1 MAQRHRAPLLL
12 LVALALL
19 LAACGQTVSQTF
31 SSVGDSIPPPAT
43 ASLQPSAASS
53 ASAYPLV
60 LTDDAQRTVTLTARP
75 ERIVSLAPSNTELVC
90 AVGACDALVGVTDF
104 DDYPAQVKDVPK
116 VVIQAVPDVE
126 KIVAARPDLVLAAG
140 NQQTP
145 QAVIDRLVELK
156 VPVLVLYPPFLDGVY
171 ADLTLIGRAVGRE
184 AAAESLVSQ
193 MRDRVEA
200 VGERVTDASRPRV
213 FYEVSVYQG
222 VIYGAGKD
230 SFLASLIETAGG
242 QPITGDATGVIQIED
257 LVAADPQL
265 ILLGDA
271 AYDPSVTP
279 DGVAGRRGWGSMT
292 AVRERAIKPMPDD
305 PVITRPGPRVVDGLE
320 ALARAIHPELFGS

>member
-1 MAQRHRAPLLL
+1 MAPHHRAPLLL
-12 LVALALL
+12 FVALALV

-31 SSVGDSIPPPAT
+31 SNVGDSIAPPA
-43 ASLQPSAASS
+43 ASVQPSVDSS
-53 ASAYPLV
+53 ASAYPLT
-60 LTDDAQRTVTLTARP
+60 LTDDARRTVTLAARP
-75 ERIVSLAPSNTELVC
+75 TRIVSLAPSNTEIVC

-104 DDYPAQVKDVPK
+104 DDYPAQVKDVAK
-116 VVIQAVPDVE
+116 VVVQAVPDVE

-145 QAVIDRLVELK
+145 QAVIDRLVALK

-171 ADLTLIGRAVGRE
+171 ADMMLVGRAVGRE
-184 AAAESLVSQ
+184 AATESLVRQ
-193 MRDRVEA
+193 MRERVEA
-200 VGERVTDASRPRV
+200 VRDNVTDASRPRV

-230 SFLASLIETAGG
+230 SFLASLIEAAGG
-242 QPITGDATGVIQIED
+242 QPITGDATGVIQVED

-271 AYDPSVTP
+271 AYDASVTP
-279 DGVAGRRGWGSMT
+279 QAVAARQGWGSMT
-292 AVRERAIKPMPDD
+292 AVRNHAIRPMPDD

-320 ALARAIHPELFGS
+320 ALARAIHPELFGN

>member
-1 MAQRHRAPLLL
+1 
-12 LVALALL
+12 V
-19 LAACGQTVSQTF
+19 LAACGQTTSQTF
-31 SSVGDSIPPPAT
+31 SSVGESIAPPT
-43 ASLQPSAASS
+43 SASAQPSAESS
-53 ASAYPLV
+53 ASVYPLT
-60 LTDDAQRTVTLTARP
+60 LTDDARRTVTLAARP
-75 ERIVSLAPSNTELVC
+75 ERIVSLAPSNTEIVC

-145 QAVIDRLVELK
+145 QAVIDRLIELK
-156 VPVLVLYPPFLDGVY
+156 LPVLVLYPAFLDGVY
-171 ADLTLIGRAVGRE
+171 ADLTLVGRAVGRE
-184 AAAESLVSQ
+184 AAADSLVGQ

-200 VGERVTDASRPRV
+200 VRTRVADASRPRV
-213 FYEVSVYQG
+213 FYEISVYQG
-222 VIYGAGKD
+222 VIYTAGKD

-242 QPITGDATGVIQIED
+242 QPITGDATGVIQLED

-271 AYDPSVTP
+271 AYEPRVTP
-279 DGVAGRRGWGSMT
+279 QQVAARAGWGGLT
-292 AVRERAIKPMPDD
+292 AVRQSAVKPMPDD
-305 PVITRPGPRVVDGLE
+305 EIVTRPGPRIVDGLE
-320 ALARAIHPELFGS
+320 TLARAIHPELFG